1 MNQPVHDLNNSAP
14 ETETV
19 SMHVPEN
26 DNEVEKAPNDI
37 SMEDTEVNMEN
48 QP

>member
-1 MNQPVHDLNNSAP
+1 MNQLVHDLNNYAP
-14 ETETV
+14 KIETM